1 LTAKRVT
8 PAAMIMVGLAGL
20 TACSGGGIGGQLAS
34 PLEECSSALASDEL
48 SLGQVLNG
56 QFTKAAGLVLA
67 EDMRDEI
74 SKARD
79 SVAKLSADPGEEQSE
94 RRDALAHMDQ
104 ALAAAITA
112 QDAVASGEQRSINDA
127 RQRLGQL
134 SHEIE
139 QQIAALKAGG
149 GA

>member
-1 LTAKRVT
+1 MAV
-8 PAAMIMVGLAGL
+8 ALAL
-20 TACSGGGIGGQLAS
+20 TACSGGGIADKLAS
-34 PLEECSSALASDEL
+34 SLEECTSALASAEL
-48 SLGQVLNG
+48 GLGQVSDG
-56 QFTKAAGLVLA
+56 RSTKAAGLVLA

-94 RRDALAHMDQ
+94 RSDALAHMDQ
-104 ALAAAITA
+104 ALAAAMAA

-127 RQRLGQL
+127 RQRLGQ
-134 SHEIE
+134 SSREIK

>member
-1 LTAKRVT
+1 
-8 PAAMIMVGLAGL
+8 M
-20 TACSGGGIGGQLAS
+20 
-34 PLEECSSALASDEL
+34 
-48 SLGQVLNG
+48 LNG
-56 QFTKAAGLVLA
+56 QSTKAAGLVPA

>member
-1 LTAKRVT
+1 LTAKRGT
-8 PAAMIMVGLAGL
+8 PAAMIIVGLAAL

-48 SLGQVLNG
+48 GLGQVSDG
-56 QFTKAAGLVLA
+56 RSTKAAGLVLA
-67 EDMRDEI
+67 EDMRDQI
-74 SKARD
+74 SKVRD
-79 SVAKLSADPGEEQSE
+79 GVAKLSADPGEEQSE
-94 RRDALAHMDQ
+94 RSDALARMDE
-104 ALAAAITA
+104 ALAAAIAA

-127 RQRLGQL
+127 RQRLGKL

-139 QQIAALKAGG
+139 QQITALKAGG